1 MADMNP
7 WGGGGRDGN
16 RDDRT
21 DRAQLILIT
30 GLTLA
35 VLLVAVVL
43 LLNTVIYTENLATRG
58 VDAGGA
64 EAAEF
69 REGTAADV
77 AELLDRIDWSTSDP
91 AAFESDLATYA
102 ATVRDHRRHD
112 GVVTRI
118 EGSTTPG
125 AYVAQDNDSRPL
137 VPSEAHLNETNAIAD
152 EEWTLVE
159 NATRTRSYV
168 LNVTVPDSGTIE
180 NDTLVE
186 SDAFRLTVEAADGTD
201 EWEMYVYRVGGGD
214 TVVQVDGEERS
225 TGDETV
231 RIDLTN
237 GSVDGEPWDALVWA
251 DGVEDD
257 ASETAA
263 RTEYE
268 VRYDNGDTVEGSYAF
283 VVDAPDGVATASP
296 DGPLRDASGESPY
309 AVDAVYDARLTLGH
323 HTPDL
328 RFEDRVRVAPG
339 ERDD

>member
-1 MADMNP
+1 MNP

-77 AELLDRIDWSTSDP
+77 AELLDRTDWLTSDR

-118 EGSTTPG
+118 EASTTPG

-137 VPSEAHLNETNAIAD
+137 VPSEAHLNETNATAD

-186 SDAFRLTVEAADGTD
+186 SDAFRLTVETADGTN
-201 EWEMYVYRVGGGD
+201 EWEMYVYRVGGNES
-214 TVVQVDGEERS
+214 TVVRIGEEEYVADGR
-225 TGDETV
+225 TV
-231 RIDLTN
+231 RLDLTN

-257 ASETAA
+257 ASETGD
-263 RTEYE
+263 RTAYD

-296 DGPLRDASGESPY
+296 DGPLHDAPSDSPH
-309 AVDAVYDARLTLGH
+309 AVSAVYDTRLTLGH